1 LKRLGLLGFL
11 AVLCAGA
18 LLTGT
23 VSSSAPA
30 AVPHLPVKERDS
42 RSAKTLD
49 RKNSSGAVTASQLQ
63 ASGPIIIDHTNTDLS
78 QIPDFWIEQA
88 KGLLRVS
95 YGHTSHGSQ
104 PITGMEVL
112 EANTPSGLYDFN
124 TNGAVTPGVLSLAD
138 QTPEGDLGNPDRVT
152 WEARTRTYLD
162 GPGSNR
168 NVVVWSWCGQVS
180 DATQANIQ
188 TYLNLMNGLEQD
200 YPDVTFV
207 YMTGHL
213 DGTGVE
219 GDLNQRNNQIRQYC
233 RNNNKV
239 LFDFAD
245 IESYDP
251 DGNEFLSK
259 RAWDECGYV
268 CDPGPCN
275 WADEWCAAHGSDP
288 LCDSCDCAHSRPLN
302 CNLKA
307 RAFWWM
313 LARIAGWPGPV
324 DSTPQKYP
332 SFPVADQGEVV
343 TYTIEVRG
351 LQAPREETIYL
362 TDVIPAGLEYVPDSL
377 DASAGDT
384 DDAAAPTLYWSGA
397 LGSAP
402 VVTVTYEVAVTA
414 SGTDTATNTATL
426 VVPGYDTA
434 EHSSTLLLN
443 PLSIYLPLGLRSH

>member
-1 LKRLGLLGFL
+1 
-11 AVLCAGA
+11 
-18 LLTGT
+18 
-23 VSSSAPA
+23 
-30 AVPHLPVKERDS
+30 
-42 RSAKTLD
+42 
-49 RKNSSGAVTASQLQ
+49 
-63 ASGPIIIDHTNTDLS
+63 
-78 QIPDFWIEQA
+78 
-88 KGLLRVS
+88 
-95 YGHTSHGSQ
+95 
-104 PITGMEVL
+104 MEVL
-112 EANTPSGLYDFN
+112 EANTPSGLYHFN

-152 WEARTRTYLD
+152 WESRTRTYLD
-162 GPGSNR
+162 GPGGNR

-180 DATQANIQ
+180 DATQTNIQ

-200 YPDVTFV
+200 YRNVTFV

-219 GDLNQRNNQIRQYC
+219 GNLNQRNEQIRQYC

-259 RAWDECGYV
+259 GAWDECGYV

-288 LCDSCDCAHSRPLN
+288 SCDSCDCAHSRPLN

-313 LARIAGWPGPV
+313 LARIAGWPGPGA
-324 DSTPQKYP
+324 SRPQKYP
-332 SFPVADQGEVV
+332 SFPVADQGEIV

-351 LQAPREETIYL
+351 LEAPPQETIYL
-362 TDVIPAGLEYVPDSL
+362 TDGVPAGLEYVPGSL
-377 DASAGDT
+377 DASAGATADG
-384 DDAAAPTLYWSGA
+384 DAPTLRWSGA

-402 VVTVTYEVAVTA
+402 MVTVTYEVTVTA
-414 SGTDTATNTATL
+414 SGSGAATNTATL

-443 PLSIYLPLGLRSH
+443 PLAIYLPLGLRSY